1 MIRDERPT
9 VDAADSPVE
18 GDMPIFGKHH
28 DESAQGW
35 VEPPVPG
42 LAEAMVAQGW
52 TAVTG
57 PPFDGHMEG
66 VVTATTRAMYGAQ
79 RHMVAPAK
87 VNIRVGET
95 GFSDVYRGNL
105 AGRAVT
111 VANSW
116 TAIEGENR
124 FATGEVKHVAVCVAE
139 LPALLPIACI
149 QPRQFGLIVDGAET
163 PTGNPQFDQRFYVAR
178 LTSTVAQVLT
188 PNLQQRIMAHD
199 DWVFRAERYLFGC
212 ISRGRFDS
220 VDEVG
225 RRISE
230 VMGIVSAIPTS
241 VLPDHV
247 DHSEDD
253 LLARISRLTTID
265 EALAL
270 LQSLTPEDRQ
280 RLAQSGT
287 PLAVMA
293 DVQTPEEA
301 LARFQGLDPQKKM
314 ELMAMF
320 MRVKDGTPRR

>member
-1 MIRDERPT
+1 
-9 VDAADSPVE
+9 V
-18 GDMPIFGKHH
+18 PIFGKHH
-28 DESAQGW
+28 DNDQGW

-42 LAEAMVAQGW
+42 LADAMASQGW
-52 TAVTG
+52 VAVTG

-66 VVTATTRAMYGAQ
+66 VVTAVTRAMYGAQ

-105 AGRAVT
+105 DGRAVT
-111 VANSW
+111 IANSW

-163 PTGNPQFDQRFYVAR
+163 PTGNRDFDQRFYVAR
-178 LTSTVAQVLT
+178 LSATVETILT
-188 PNLQQRIMAHD
+188 PDLQQRIMVHD
-199 DWVFRAERYLFGC
+199 DWVFRAERYLLGC
-212 ISRGRFDS
+212 ISRGRFNATDDVS
-220 VDEVG
+220 

-320 MRVKDGTPRR
+320 MRVKDGTRQG